1 MRKLKRT
8 LTVVAMFVM
17 AINANAYRWQ
27 SPYAYCNNNQY
38 TDESG
43 PNKGWEH
50 NIMGNSMNGTLN
62 NRNIT
67 DILKTAWDEYDKWI
81 KDGNKGE
88 FKYEINS

>member
-1 MRKLKRT
+1 MNEIKADSSGRKL
-8 LTVVAMFVM
+8 
-17 AINANAYRWQ
+17 
-27 SPYAYCNNNQY
+27 PDQY

-50 NIMGNSMNGTLN
+50 NIMGNSMNGTLD

-88 FKYEINS
+88 FKYEINP

>member
-1 MRKLKRT
+1 MGRNGRSLSEDDPAPHEVGHI
-8 LTVVAMFVM
+8 LGL
-17 AINANAYRWQ
+17 
-27 SPYAYCNNNQY
+27 PDQY

-50 NIMGNSMNGTLN
+50 NIMGNSMNGTLD

-88 FKYEINS
+88 FKYEINP

>member
-1 MRKLKRT
+1 MYLCRYERDKADSSGRKL
-8 LTVVAMFVM
+8 
-17 AINANAYRWQ
+17 
-27 SPYAYCNNNQY
+27 PDQY

-50 NIMGNSMNGTLN
+50 NIMGNSMNGTLD

-88 FKYEINS
+88 FKYEINP

>member
-1 MRKLKRT
+1 MYLCRYERDKADSRGRKL
-8 LTVVAMFVM
+8 
-17 AINANAYRWQ
+17 
-27 SPYAYCNNNQY
+27 PDQY

-50 NIMGNSMNGTLN
+50 NIMGNSMNGPLD

-88 FKYEINS
+88 FKYEINP